1 MGSKIVESFKA
12 ACFFQNN
19 VLVFINQIWHFCAF
33 YQHSISVVVIII
45 IILSIKVIVISFIIV
60 NISLFIVDFTITFNN
75 DKKPINICKIIPLKN
90 LNLGLNLFNYN
101 IRTKTLES
109 L

>member
-1 MGSKIVESFKA
+1 MGRKIVESFKA
-12 ACFFQNN
+12 ACSFQNN

-33 YQHSISVVVIII
+33 YQYSISVVVII

-75 DKKPINICKIIPLKN
+75 DKKSINICKIMPLKN